1 MRRAARALRC
11 RVGHRGATLIFF
23 GLLDLIFCTSL
34 LYPPRRER
42 RSESLSWLAGIL
54 PLWAW
59 GLMWGAV
66 GVLCLWYAPRRR
78 DQIGFA
84 AAIGLKV
91 LWGLVS
97 LAGWLVGGVERGWL
111 SVLVWLGFAY
121 LVAVIG
127 SWPEPPHGWKE
138 RAWTPPSGQP

>member
-1 MRRAARALRC
+1 MRRAARALRH

-23 GLLDLIFCTSL
+23 GLLDLIYCASL
-34 LYPPRRER
+34 LYPPRQES
-42 RSESLSWLAGIL
+42 RSEALIWLAGIL

-59 GLMWGAV
+59 GLSWGVV
-66 GVLCLWYAPRRR
+66 GVSCLWYAPRRR
-78 DQIGFA
+78 DHVGFA

-97 LAGWLVGGVERGWL
+97 LAGWLVGGVDRGFVA
-111 SVLVWLGFAY
+111 SAVWLGFAY
-121 LVAVIG
+121 VVAVIA

-138 RAWTPPSGQP
+138 RTWTR